1 MKHLKC
7 LSEVQNKIITQRES
21 KPAYGILRRTI
32 NYKIKNLHNLK
43 IGHPMIFSSKK
54 EKRIVDHL
62 IIMSNYEFPIDKSGL
77 KHIVKSFL
85 DKIGKKVRIP

>member
-1 MKHLKC
+1 
-7 LSEVQNKIITQRES
+7 
-21 KPAYGILRRTI
+21 
-32 NYKIKNLHNLK
+32 
-43 IGHPMIFSSKK
+43 MIFSSKK